1 MTADDGTG
9 TYINTVL
16 SNNNIEPTIN
26 ITGVTDSYAIA
37 LVEDA
42 SSVIK
47 SALTADKSLNETQLK
62 IKGFSIDKMIVSCYF
77 NKVKCTQYDFN
88 WRHTNQFGNCYT
100 FNDLILNG
108 KNVDAKSTSKAG
120 TEYALNL
127 ELFIGISDMLI
138 LIN

>member
-1 MTADDGTG
+1 MTADDSTG

-26 ITGVTDSYAIA
+26 ITGVTDNYAIA
-37 LVEDA
+37 LVDDA
-42 SSVIK
+42 SSVLK

-77 NKVKCTQYDFN
+77 NKAVCTQYDFN

-108 KNVDAKSTSKAG
+108 TNVDSKSTSKAG
-120 TEYALNL
+120 PEYGLNL
-127 ELFIGISDMLI
+127 ELFIGISGMFI
-138 LIN
+138 LMI